1 MVVILLL
8 QETCIPS
15 KELRCK
21 ILNTEN
27 NHEYFKDAT
36 NEHKHVLPKFLH
48 PQIHG
53 QGMYS

>member
-1 MVVILLL
+1 MAVILVL

-27 NHEYFKDAT
+27 NNEYFKDPD
-36 NEHKHVLPKFLH
+36 N
-48 PQIHG
+48 
-53 QGMYS
+53 